1 MHFLCKSLITSGL
14 FFYKHYPLLSFF
26 LPPSTKA
33 VPLHRVRQWMST
45 ESGGIQPPPGWSY
58 GMVVKKKRGGC
69 SPPRHLR
76 RYQKTDEC
84 DKARNDPE
92 YSWIQGCTQKN
103 SQYSNTR
110 MDCISARQRR
120 NQLIGKDTKRL
131 ICDTC
136 DSFYPIIYTYPHT
149 GEVIEKNCH
158 TVTCH
163 NKTLNT
169 LIINYYDTSNCLRA
183 FVHPP

>member
-14 FFYKHYPLLSFF
+14 FFYKTLS
-26 LPPSTKA
+26 STILFSSTQHKSCTFA
-33 VPLHRVRQWMST
+33 SRSAMDEHRIWRDIAATWL
-45 ESGGIQPPPGWSY
+45 
-58 GMVVKKKRGGC
+58 VVWDGSEEKGVVC

-76 RYQKTDEC
+76 RHQKTDEC
-84 DKARNDPE
+84 DKARNNPE

-120 NQLIGKDTKRL
+120 NQLIEKDTKRL

-183 FVHPP
+183 FVHAP